1 MPPSAYDPD
10 APLQASEFTLPH
22 GLRFGMSYDEA
33 HRLCGD
39 SVSDAFAGE
48 TGGSFSC
55 EGYTYSFD
63 DEDSLYYV
71 MIRSAA
77 DGGATAPT
85 PTFRGI
91 CLGDSMES
99 VFDKLPCT
107 DRELKQWA
115 MQTVYDDGAGHSAEL
130 EFVAGSFYSLR
141 LYTPEGYVAA
151 ITFAHEDNT
160 VKYID
165 LSAPEM

>member
-1 MPPSAYDPD
+1 
-10 APLQASEFTLPH
+10 
-22 GLRFGMSYDEA
+22 
-33 HRLCGD
+33 
-39 SVSDAFAGE
+39 
-48 TGGSFSC
+48 
-55 EGYTYSFD
+55 
-63 DEDSLYYV
+63 
-71 MIRSAA
+71 MIRSTA
-77 DGGATAPT
+77 GGGTTAPT

-130 EFVAGSFYSLR
+130 EFVAGSFYFLR

-160 VKYID
+160 VKYMD
-165 LSAPEM
+165 LYAPEM